1 MVFVWEE
8 VLNDQGRRKSGD
20 QHLAME
26 LITYPLCCILNI
38 ILVND
43 VRRVNLLGTCDLT
56 NHFVIVTVKCLSEH
70 FPADGIE
77 LGDEVSRKKP
87 QVVFLEDNG
96 AYIVDLKL
104 R

>member
-8 VLNDQGRRKSGD
+8 VLNDQGRRTSGD

-43 VRRVNLLGTCDLT
+43 VGRVSLFGTCDRT
-56 NHFVIVTVKCLSEH
+56 NHFVIVTVKSLSEH
-70 FPADGIE
+70 FPTDGIE
-77 LGDEVSRKKP
+77 LGDEVSGEKP
-87 QVVFLEDNG
+87 QVVFLEHDG
-96 AYIVDLKL
+96 AYVVDLKL

>member
-1 MVFVWEE
+1 MVFVREE
-8 VLNDQGRRKSGD
+8 VLNDQGRRASGD

-43 VRRVNLLGTCDLT
+43 VRGVDLFGTFDLT
-56 NHFVIVTVKCLSEH
+56 DHFVIMTVKSLSEH
-70 FPADGIE
+70 FPADWIE
-77 LGDEVSRKKP
+77 LGDEVSGKKP
-87 QVVFLEDNG
+87 QVVFLKHYS
-96 AYIVDLKL
+96 AYVVNLKL